1 MNEQVVEQH
10 DEVVEEIE
18 ALETF
23 SLSRGLVNYGLTA
36 LTFLVVGV
44 VIGLL
49 IGQNLAGSTEDLINE
64 AVNAAVAQAREE
76 FSQEVATQIG
86 NIEISAAPS
95 DGGNQQA
102 QGLDTNQRYSVSIE
116 NQPSRGPEGAPIV
129 IVEFSDYRCP
139 FCGRFAQTT
148 LPLIEEE
155 YGDKVLFV
163 YRDYPIIGG
172 QSSYQ
177 AALAAECVNEQGL
190 FWEYHDLLFANQQ
203 ILGEPNALFDIAEQL
218 DGLDME
224 AFQACFEEERYRDG
238 ILEDFNTG
246 RELV

>member
-86 NIEISAAPS
+86 NIEI
-95 DGGNQQA
+95 
-102 QGLDTNQRYSVSIE
+102 
-116 NQPSRGPEGAPIV
+116 
-129 IVEFSDYRCP
+129 
-139 FCGRFAQTT
+139 
-148 LPLIEEE
+148 
-155 YGDKVLFV
+155 
-163 YRDYPIIGG
+163 
-172 QSSYQ
+172 
-177 AALAAECVNEQGL
+177 
-190 FWEYHDLLFANQQ
+190 
-203 ILGEPNALFDIAEQL
+203 
-218 DGLDME
+218 
-224 AFQACFEEERYRDG
+224 
-238 ILEDFNTG
+238 
-246 RELV
+246 